1 MRASPPTLPRGP
13 YKPILSGA
21 KAPGSTGGL
30 ILLVLVMVSLL
41 STLALVIVGHLHEQ
55 ARLQGSRDKPS
66 AVPLALQSGLEI
78 ALASLYQWQ
87 SEEGPWRHPSEEWG
101 SPLAYLDLDRES
113 LPHGFDLRVEIQ
125 DRSDRIPFTSLGEAG
140 LTTLLQARRDDF
152 RTVNHFLDRLLDWM
166 DGDDHRRPQGAE
178 FPDYGFSE
186 SDPLRL
192 PPNRPILNEW
202 EWDFFLTEGAPE
214 VADANF
220 LEWVRQLFHFYPAS
234 GVNINTA
241 PVEVLEVM
249 GEIAGVN
256 VANLIA
262 SRQGGLGRSS
272 PGTIFIEDPATY
284 FGSQPDLPRGM
295 TPAAEVTVFQ
305 VNAIIRAGSRSYRR
319 SWIVY
324 PSSPPSG
331 PRNLSFYEHPSG
343 FFIHPLGEG

>member
-1 MRASPPTLPRGP
+1 MSPFFQELPEDPQTRTHQGDRAAGSP
-13 YKPILSGA
+13 
-21 KAPGSTGGL
+21 GGL

-41 STLALVIVGHLHEQ
+41 STLALVIVSQLHEQ
-55 ARLQGSRDKPS
+55 VRLQSSRDKPS

-87 SEEGPWRHPSEEWG
+87 LEEGPWRHPSEEWG
-101 SPLAYLDLDRES
+101 SPLSYLGLDPES
-113 LPHGFDLRVEIQ
+113 LPHGFDLRIQ
-125 DRSDRIPFTSLGEAG
+125 IEDRSDRIPFTSLGEAG
-140 LTTLLQARRDDF
+140 FTALLQARRNDF

-166 DGDDHRRPQGAE
+166 DEDDHRRPQGAE

-202 EWDFFLTEGAPE
+202 EWEFFLSEGAAE
-214 VADANF
+214 VVDADF
-220 LEWVRQLFHFYPAS
+220 LRWIRQLFHFYPAS
-234 GVNINTA
+234 GVNLNTA

-249 GEIAGVN
+249 GEVAGVN
-256 VANLIA
+256 VRNLIA
-262 SRQGGLGRSS
+262 SRQGHLTRPASG
-272 PGTIFIEDPATY
+272 PIFIEDPATY
-284 FGSQPDLPRGM
+284 FGAQPDLPRGM
-295 TPAAEVTVFQ
+295 TPTAEITVFQ
-305 VNAIIRAGSRSYRR
+305 ITAEIRAGSRSHRR

-331 PRNLSFYEHPSG
+331 QGTLSFYQHPSG